1 MTVNSSKAEHTPIP
15 RVAFQGTFGAFSE
28 QAIRQHWPD
37 GADAVPHHSFVDV
50 VASVLARSVD
60 FAVIPVE
67 NAIAGPVANAI
78 EALDAAA
85 DTIAH
90 RGDVRIN
97 VKLCLMG
104 PRGATLDHIR
114 AVHSHPMAL
123 AQCRKFFARHDWFTP
138 VLHEDTAGAAQD
150 VAAWNDVTIAAIASD
165 AAAGRND
172 LRVIARGLEDD
183 PENWTRFVVVTAR

>member
-1 MTVNSSKAEHTPIP
+1 MTVNDSTTEHTPIP

-28 QAIRQHWPD
+28 QAIRQQWPG
-37 GADAVPHHSFVDV
+37 GADALPHHTFDDV

-78 EALDAAA
+78 EALDAA
-85 DTIAH
+85 
-90 RGDVRIN
+90 GDGIVRNGDLRIN

-104 PRGATLDHIR
+104 PRGASIDGVR

-123 AQCRKFFARHDWFTP
+123 AQCRKFFARHAWLTP
-138 VLHEDTAGAAQD
+138 VVHEDTAGAAQD
-150 VAAWNDVTIAAIASD
+150 VRVWNDITIAAIAS
-165 AAAGRND
+165 AAAAARHD
-172 LRVIARGLEDD
+172 LEIMARGLEDD
-183 PENWTRFVVVTAR
+183 PANWTRFVVVNAR